1 MKNMMRGFGWMLV
14 SVASV
19 AYAAPHDSDG
29 GGSLLGYLF
38 LGFFTLIIVSQL
50 VPACLLFYGMVKGV
64 FSRREVAETGGASIK

>member
-64 FSRREVAETGGASIK
+64 FSSRDEKDEAGAQVK

>member
-14 SVASV
+14 SIASV
-19 AYAAPHDSDG
+19 AYAAPHDTSG

-38 LGFFTLIIVSQL
+38 LGFFTLIVVSQL

-64 FSRREVAETGGASIK
+64 FSSREVAESGSASIK